1 MLGQCFLID
10 VYNSRAVHTS
20 GRYLH
25 APEKLG
31 GIRTVTETQNLN
43 LNHGR
48 SCLRCVGRRVARR
61 KECCHERQDKYGD
74 SHQVIVASDVPEGG
88 IP

>member
-10 VYNSRAVHTS
+10 VHNSRAVHTS
-20 GRYLH
+20 GRHLH
-25 APEKLG
+25 APEKLWG
-31 GIRTVTETQNLN
+31 VRTVTETQNLN

-48 SCLRCVGRRVARR
+48 SLPQYVGRRTARR
-61 KECCHERQDKYGD
+61 KRGCGDRQDQYGD
-74 SHQVIVASDVPEGG
+74 SHQVIVVSGVHEGG